1 MKAVVGY
8 HGKRIQ
14 QNMTHLKVH
23 ALLTLG
29 SLVAA
34 LVIATPARPQD
45 ERGPIAPPPKF
56 EVKRIPTSPNAGAPP
71 LPAEQIIHR
80 FAANEDLFK
89 QAYNSY
95 RLEQT
100 VRVQE
105 LGEDGSPSGQ
115 FTVTDEVYTKAD
127 GQRYLRVAKP
137 PESTL
142 RRTAFSLEDVRAL
155 AGLPL
160 FFLAA
165 DDLPYYDL
173 SYEGQEKLDEINT
186 FIFRV
191 RPKHPELGR
200 WLFDGVVWVDDHDI
214 AIVKSY
220 GKFVIEA
227 TAKTPELPFTTFE
240 IYREN
245 FGGKYW
251 FPTYT
256 RSDEMLAL
264 KGGELHLRLVIRSSK
279 VEPQSSAGTASPPAA
294 PASESPK
301 PAAAKPPPQQ
311 FQD

>member
-1 MKAVVGY
+1 MN
-8 HGKRIQ
+8 HQ
-14 QNMTHLKVH
+14 KVYTQLILGFLGL
-23 ALLTLG
+23 ALSVT
-29 SLVAA
+29 AA
-34 LVIATPARPQD
+34 ARAQD
-45 ERGPIAPPPKF
+45 AQGPIAPPPKF
-56 EVKRIPTSPNAGAPP
+56 EVKRIPTSPDAGAPP
-71 LPAEQIIHR
+71 VPAEQIIHR
-80 FAANEDLFK
+80 FTANEDLFK
-89 QAYNSY
+89 QAYNGY
-95 RLEQT
+95 RLDQT

-105 LGEDGSPSGQ
+105 IGDDGSPGGQ
-115 FTVTDEVYTKAD
+115 FTVSDEVYTKPD

-160 FFLAA
+160 FFLTT
-165 DDLPYYDL
+165 DELSHYEL

-191 RPKHPELGR
+191 KPKHPELGH
-200 WLFDGVVWVDDHDI
+200 WLFDGVVWVDDHDF

-220 GKFVIEA
+220 GKFITEV
-227 TAKTPELPFTTFE
+227 TVKNPDLPFTTFE
-240 IYREN
+240 TYREN

-279 VEPQSSAGTASPPAA
+279 VEPQSSAGAASPPT
-294 PASESPK
+294 PP
-301 PAAAKPPPQQ
+301 AAKPPQQPQN
-311 FQD
+311 

>member
-1 MKAVVGY
+1 MVS
-8 HGKRIQ
+8 
-14 QNMTHLKVH
+14 
-23 ALLTLG
+23 TL
-29 SLVAA
+29 
-34 LVIATPARPQD
+34 ARAQD
-45 ERGPIAPPPKF
+45 TRGPIAPPPKF
-56 EVKRIPTSPNAGAPP
+56 EVKHIPASPNAGAPP

-89 QAYNSY
+89 QAYNRY
-95 RLEQT
+95 QLEQT

-105 LGEDGSPSGQ
+105 LGDDGSPSGQ
-115 FTVTDEVYTKAD
+115 FTVTDEVHTKAD

-160 FFLAA
+160 FFLTTEE
-165 DDLPYYDL
+165 LPHYDL
-173 SYEGQEKLDEINT
+173 NYEGQEKLDEIYT

-191 RPKHPELGR
+191 KPKQPELGR

-220 GKFVIEA
+220 GKFVTEV
-227 TAKTPELPFTTFE
+227 TAKTPELAFTTFE
-240 IYREN
+240 TYREN
-245 FGGKYW
+245 FAGKYW

-264 KGGELHLRLVIRSSK
+264 KGGELHLRLVMRSSK
-279 VEPQSSAGTASPPAA
+279 VEPQSSAAAAGPPASPPA
-294 PASESPK
+294 ESPK
-301 PAAAKPPPQQ
+301 PAAAKPPQLPQ
-311 FQD
+311 D

>member
-1 MKAVVGY
+1 VKAVSY
-8 HGKRIQ
+8 HGESIQ
-14 QNMTHLKVH
+14 QDMSHLKIY
-23 ALLTLG
+23 ALLVLG
-29 SLVAA
+29 SFVAA
-34 LVIATPARPQD
+34 FVVATPVRAQD
-45 ERGPIAPPPKF
+45 QRGPIAPPPKF

-71 LPAEQIIHR
+71 LPVEQMIHR
-80 FAANEDLFK
+80 LAANEDLFK

-95 RLEQT
+95 RLDQA

-105 LGEDGSPSGQ
+105 LSDDGSPSGQ

-127 GQRYLRVAKP
+127 SQRYLRVAKS

-142 RRTAFSLEDVRAL
+142 RRTDFSLEDVRAL

-160 FFLAA
+160 FFLTT
-165 DDLPYYDL
+165 DELPHYDL

-191 RPKHPELGR
+191 KPKSPELGR

-220 GKFVIEA
+220 GKFVTEA
-227 TAKTPELPFTTFE
+227 TTKTPELPFTTFE
-240 IYREN
+240 TYREN

-279 VEPQSSAGTASPPAA
+279 VEPQNSAGTAGPPAPSA
-294 PASESPK
+294 DK
-301 PAAAKPPPQQ
+301 PAAAKPPQQPQ
-311 FQD
+311 D

>member
-1 MKAVVGY
+1 MKAAVGY
-8 HGKRIQ
+8 HSEGIQ
-14 QNMTHLKVH
+14 ENMRYSKIYASLAA
-23 ALLTLG
+23 ALLMAV
-29 SLVAA
+29 SA
-34 LVIATPARPQD
+34 LSSPACAQD
-45 ERGPIAPPPKF
+45 TQGPIAPPPKF
-56 EVKRIPTSPNAGAPP
+56 EVKRIPSSPNAGAPP
-71 LPAEQIIHR
+71 LPAEQIIRR
-80 FAANEDLFK
+80 FAVNEDLFK

-105 LGEDGSPSGQ
+105 LDDNGSPSGQ
-115 FTVTDEVYTKAD
+115 FTITDEVYTKAD

-160 FFLAA
+160 FFLTA
-165 DDLPYYDL
+165 DELPHYDL

-191 RPKHPELGR
+191 KPKQPELGH

-220 GKFVIEA
+220 GKFVTQV

-240 IYREN
+240 TYREN
-245 FGGKYW
+245 FAGKYW

-256 RSDEMLAL
+256 RSDEMLGL
-264 KGGELHLRLVIRSSK
+264 KGGSLHLRLVIRSNK
-279 VEPQSSAGTASPPAA
+279 VEPQNSANGAGPSAPPTAESS
-294 PASESPK
+294 K
-301 PAAAKPPPQQ
+301 PTAAKPPEEPQ
-311 FQD
+311 D